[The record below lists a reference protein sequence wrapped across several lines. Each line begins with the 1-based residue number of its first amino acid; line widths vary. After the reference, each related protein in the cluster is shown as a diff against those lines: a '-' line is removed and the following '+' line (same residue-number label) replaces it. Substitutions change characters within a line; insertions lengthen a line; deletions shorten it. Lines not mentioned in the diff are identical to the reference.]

1 MSFKTD
7 CTMHSNISKTILTLC
22 CAGLISFLGFSQD
35 TPEFPTVA
43 PPTPTAAALHSFG
56 NNSVSY
62 YSGTVDVSIPIFTI
76 QEGDIEV
83 PIVLNYTGGSGIK
96 VEEQGSWVGLGWS
109 LNAGGAV
116 SRTKRGVADEAG
128 DGRGFMS
135 YTSVPAQETD
145 GNGNLLNADFI
156 TDIVQGRKDS
166 EPDRFM
172 YNIPSGSGSFY
183 IDFDT
188 IIQKPY
194 TDKRIAY
201 SSGSGNYNDPVN
213 TTNCNA
219 TAGLEAFHITDEQG
233 TYYTFEEKERSNTRN
248 FTGSV
253 FDSNCF
259 PTSWQLTKI
268 ADNNSDLAVDF
279 EYDAYYYSNTRLNP
293 LITGTNETTSWV
305 VDHFLVKPLKKINF
319 SNGSVEFVLAT
330 TTRKDVDGAY
340 ALDRIII
347 KDENNDTIK
356 EFYFNYKYLT
366 ANALVDDSGSLSF
379 STDNRMVLSSL
390 QQVGTNGETLPP
402 YNFTYNTSVY
412 LPDTFSTAKDHWGY
426 YNGKNTNTKF
436 QAKQLARWYSFL
448 NTEWVTTLIGSADRE
463 PDPTYAQAG
472 ILQRVQYPTGGYTD
486 YEYEGNE
493 AVDAKLQAS
502 LIPENETL
510 DTTQPVV
517 NIDVDMH
524 TAGAT
529 HTVMTIKAIQYPTD
543 CYPIV
548 HFVNTSTNVQVD
560 YSFENE
566 TPVSGGALGLEMEIV
581 IEEGNYDVS
590 FSIDSPTVMCDPN
603 FDNVIL
609 LNWENESSASTKAV
623 GGVRIAKITDHPLH
637 GPSLSRTFDYLGDDG
652 ESSGGVVST
661 PRYWFQNILFDE
673 GTQTFVPFSL
683 GQRSVTSQYPL
694 INTGSNVVGYSKV
707 TVTQHDGSNGKSEFY
722 FTSPEDFPDKKMGY
736 AQYNG
741 QRDDFFYNGTFIESY
756 PVVTENSR
764 EYLRG
769 KLLKQI
775 DYKYNGSA
783 YDTIAYTENTY
794 ATMAYD
800 PDSPLN
806 GQQFS
811 GGKSFVVKGVKMVNT
826 ELIKE
831 YEIYSGYIQLE
842 KTVSKSYFDSGT
854 VETITQHT
862 YPEDVDFAITHMM
875 PIETETTDSWGEKSI
890 TKSFYVFNALEN
902 LERDTSQDGVINAMA
917 LRNMLY
923 ASTHNFSYRQE
934 GANPEERIS
943 QQQTLYNEDS
953 NGIILPHK
961 ITTAKLNNSLED
973 RLEFV
978 AYDNRKNPLEIHRT
992 DGPSTSFVWGYNG
1005 TKVIAKLDNVELE
1018 SGTLTTAQTNAINA
1032 AVADSNVDIDAVSED
1047 DLRQELENLRAAF
1060 PTGMVT
1066 TFTYDLL
1073 VGVTSVTDPRGYTTF
1088 YAYDEF
1094 NRLKEVKDEDGNI
1107 VEDIEY
1113 HYQGQQ

>member
-1 MSFKTD
+1 
-7 CTMHSNISKTILTLC
+7 MHNNISKTILALC
-22 CAGLISFLGFSQD
+22 CTGLVCFMGFSQD

-116 SRTKRGVADEAG
+116 SRTKRGVADEA
-128 DGRGFMS
+128 DNGRGFMS
-135 YTSVPAQETD
+135 YSSVPAEETD

-156 TDIVQGRKDS
+156 ADIAQGRKDS

-183 IDFDT
+183 IDFDS

-201 SSGSGNYNDPVN
+201 SSGSGNYNDPIN
-213 TTNCNA
+213 TNNCDN
-219 TAGLEAFHITDEQG
+219 TSGLEAFHITDERG
-233 TYYTFEEKERSNTRN
+233 IYYTFEEKERSNSKN
-248 FTGSV
+248 VLGNV
-253 FDSNCF
+253 FDYNCF

-268 ADNNSDLAVDF
+268 TDTNSDLFVDF
-279 EYDAYYYSNTRLNP
+279 EYDAYYYSNIRLNP
-293 LITGTNETTSWV
+293 LVTGLNETESYV
-305 VDHFLVKPLKKINF
+305 EDSFLAKPLKKIIF
-319 SNGSVEFVLAT
+319 SNGSVEFVLAST
-330 TTRKDVDGAY
+330 SRKDIDGSY
-340 ALDRIII
+340 ALDKIII

-356 EFYFNYKYLT
+356 EFHFNYKYLT

-379 STDNRMVLSSL
+379 SADNRMVLSSL
-390 QQVGTNGETLPP
+390 QEVGTNGETLPP

-426 YNGKNTNTKF
+426 YNGKTSNTKY

-448 NTEWVTTLIGSADRE
+448 NTEWVTTLIGSANRE

-472 ILQRVQYPTGGYTD
+472 ILERVQYPTGGYTD

-493 AVDAKLQAS
+493 AVDEKLQAP
-502 LIPENETL
+502 LIAR
-510 DTTQPVV
+510 DTNLIQPNIAI
-517 NIDVDMH
+517 NIDVELH

-529 HTVMTIKAIQYPTD
+529 HTVMEIRAIQYPDD

-548 HFVNTSTNVQVD
+548 RFENTSTNTFED
-560 YSFENE
+560 FSFEDE
-566 TPVSGGALGLEMEIV
+566 TPVSGGAEVLEREV
-581 IEEGNYDVS
+581 IIEAGNYDVS
-590 FSIDSPTVMCDPN
+590 FWMQSSTVTCDPN
-603 FDNVIL
+603 FDYLIL
-609 LNWENESSASTKAV
+609 LNWENESSTPTKTV
-623 GGVRIAKITDHPLH
+623 GGVRIKKIADYPQH
-637 GPSLSRTFDYLGDDG
+637 GPSLSRTFEYLADDG

-775 DYKYNGSA
+775 DYKYNGST
-783 YDTIAYTENTY
+783 YDTIAFTENTY
-794 ATMAYD
+794 TTMAYD
-800 PDSPLN
+800 PDSPLG

-811 GGKSFVVKGVKMVNT
+811 GSKSFVVKGVKMVPT

-831 YEIYSGYIQLE
+831 YEIHSGYIQLE

-854 VETITQHT
+854 VETTT
-862 YPEDVDFAITHMM
+862 LNKYPEDIDGAITYKM
-875 PIETETTDSWGEKSI
+875 PIENEVVDSWGEKSI
-890 TKSFYVFNALEN
+890 TKSYYVFNAQDN
-902 LERDTSQDGVINAMA
+902 TERDTGQDLITGTMA
-917 LRNMLY
+917 SRNMVY
-923 ASTHNFSYRQE
+923 APTHSFSYRQE
-934 GANPEERIS
+934 GTSPEEKIS
-943 QQQTLYNEDS
+943 QQQTLYAQDG
-953 NGIILPHK
+953 NGIILPQK
-961 ITTAKLNNSLED
+961 IKTAKLANSLED

-978 AYDNRKNPLEIHRT
+978 AYDDRKNPLEIHRT

-1005 TKVIAKLDNVELE
+1005 TKVIAKLDNVEME
-1018 SGTLTTAQTNAINA
+1018 STTLTTAQSNAISA
-1032 AVADSNVDIDAVSED
+1032 AVTASDED
-1047 DLRQELENLRAAF
+1047 VNATTEDTLRQELEDLRAAF
-1060 PTGMVT
+1060 PTAMVT
-1066 TFTYDLL
+1066 TFTYDLM
-1073 VGVTSVTDPRGYTTF
+1073 VGVTSVTDPRGYTN
-1088 YAYDEF
+1088 YYGYDEF
-1094 NRLKEVKDEDGNI
+1094 NRLKEVKDDEGNK
-1107 VEDIEY
+1107 VEDIKY